1 MDDSFSQFAWILTA
15 ELNLEHLNVIITRS
29 FKLSGDLEL
38 NPGSY
43 EIIRSV
49 QGNLNQ
55 GNVALVRET
64 AGRQCACNALFSIC
78 WSVVQLSVIYG
89 TGYVCWFRLYFSWGW

>member
-49 QGNLNQ
+49 QGNLN
-55 GNVALVRET
+55 
-64 AGRQCACNALFSIC
+64 
-78 WSVVQLSVIYG
+78 
-89 TGYVCWFRLYFSWGW
+89 